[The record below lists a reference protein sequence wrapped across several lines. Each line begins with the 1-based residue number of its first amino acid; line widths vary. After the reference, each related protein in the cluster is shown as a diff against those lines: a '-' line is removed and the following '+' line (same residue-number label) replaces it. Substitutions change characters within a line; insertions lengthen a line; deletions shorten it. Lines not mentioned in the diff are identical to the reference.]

1 MSSFLGIE
9 IGKRGVLTHQTGLNV
24 ISHNLANSANE
35 AYSRQ
40 KVDVSTLPPLYNPS
54 FNRENSTGQIGQG
67 GRVTSIARVRDEF
80 IDSRILEESSNLAFY
95 KTRDFFMKQIEHI
108 INEPN
113 GPSLKEKFDD
123 FVKSWNDVALLPDDP
138 SSRNALIASSQNM
151 LGYIRDHY
159 ENLSKTRVH
168 IDNLVR
174 DKVNEINS
182 LAEKIRD
189 LNVEIVKIQA
199 LGDNPNDLLDKR
211 DALIEKLSSIVN
223 VNVVRSENNE
233 IMVYLD
239 SKVLVQGI
247 KVTKLEVADEPSN
260 DGMARVLW
268 EYGEEVKVKSG
279 ELSALL
285 QIRDNDIL
293 NTMKKLD
300 NFLIQM
306 IDSVNDIHRS
316 GFGISPNTGLNFFGV
331 KTITTDVNGNYDVNK
346 DGQYDSTYIFKISG
360 TQKVKL
366 DDVIGE
372 SGFINLGPDDTGKDV
387 IISYKDTD
395 TVRAVINRINS
406 SGARITAHI
415 DVDGRLVLKGLY
427 SQSKDFPD
435 SVIRHL
441 EDSGVFLTSF
451 TGILKQSGPAGAFDY
466 RRINEADKLAGEF
479 NVAYQKNV
487 STWATLDEAIL
498 TNPMNIAARR
508 GKDIDGDNKNDI
520 ANGKGDGL
528 NALRIV
534 ALLTSENDKSSLD
547 IQAKADTMPIFIDK
561 NVTSFR
567 PYFDSIVAHIGEVAK
582 SDKLNYDKENVLFT
596 GLKNM
601 REEVSGV
608 NIDEELVN
616 LIKFQQGYQASAKII
631 QTMDTM
637 LDIIMKL
644 GR

>member
-35 AYSRQ
+35 SYSRQ
-40 KVDVSTLPPLYNPS
+40 KVEIGTLPPLYNPS
-54 FNRENSTGQIGQG
+54 FNRENSKGQIGQG
-67 GRVTSIARVRDEF
+67 GSVVSVERVRDDF
-80 IDSRILEESSNLAFY
+80 IDSRIMEEASGLAFY

-123 FVKSWNDVALLPDDP
+123 FVKSWNDVALLPEDP
-138 SSRNALIASSQNM
+138 GARNALVTSSQNM

-159 ENLSKTRVH
+159 ENLNKTRMHV
-168 IDNLVR
+168 DALVR
-174 DKVNEINS
+174 DKVSEINS

-189 LNVEIVKIQA
+189 LNVEIVKVQA

-211 DALIEKLSSIVN
+211 DQLIEKLSSIVDI
-223 VNVVRSENNE
+223 NVVKSNNNE
-233 IMVYLD
+233 IIVYLD
-239 SKVLVQGI
+239 SKALIQGI
-247 KVTKLEVADEPSN
+247 KVTKLEISDEPN
-260 DGMARVLW
+260 TGMARVIW
-268 EYGEEVKVKSG
+268 EYGEEAKINSG
-279 ELSALL
+279 ELAALL
-285 QIRDNDIL
+285 EIRDKDIA

-300 NFLIQM
+300 NFLVQM
-306 IDSVNDIHRS
+306 VDAVNDIHKT
-316 GFGISPNTGLNFFGV
+316 GFGIAPNTGLNFFEV

-346 DGQYDSTYIFKISG
+346 DGQFDSTYIFKISG
-360 TQKVKL
+360 TKKVKL

-387 IISYKDTD
+387 IIAYKDTD
-395 TVRAVINRINS
+395 TVRNIINKINS

-415 DVDGRLVLKGLY
+415 DTEGRLVFKGLY
-427 SQSKDFPD
+427 SESKDYPD
-435 SVIRHL
+435 FIIRHL

-451 TGILKQSGPAGAFDY
+451 TGILKESGPNGAFDY
-466 RRINEADKLAGEF
+466 RKINEANKLSGDF
-479 NVAYQKNV
+479 SVGYQKNI
-487 STWATLDEAIL
+487 SSWSKLDDAIL
-498 TNPMNIAARR
+498 RNPMNIAARR
-508 GKDIDGDNKNDI
+508 GKDIDGDEKNDI

-534 ALLTSENDKSSLD
+534 ALLTSQNDKSSLD
-547 IQAKADTMPIFIDK
+547 MNAKADTMPLMIDK

-567 PYFDSIVAHIGEVAK
+567 PYFDSIVANIGEVAK
-582 SDKLNYDKENVLFT
+582 SDKLNFDKQTVLVT

-601 REEVSGV
+601 REKVSGV

-631 QTMDTM
+631 QTMDNM